1 MPKSETHWYYK
12 PLTYNFC
19 LLPLFF
25 CISYPD
31 IDDEYIEDY
40 EEWKKS
46 PEYTQKPLD
55 VPSIAKMERI
65 EIDKEKTELEKEVVL
80 FGLPYDE
87 V

>member
-31 IDDEYIEDY
+31 IDDEYIM
-40 EEWKKS
+40 KS
-46 PEYTQKPLD
+46 GKSHQNIRKNH
-55 VPSIAKMERI
+55 
-65 EIDKEKTELEKEVVL
+65 
-80 FGLPYDE
+80 
-87 V
+87 